1 MECFRLL
8 AVIATMITP
17 KLDTRLMCF
26 VFLALALTISDGT
39 ADHQFVYTGFINS
52 NLTLDGTSIVKSS
65 GLLQLTNGAEQI
77 TGHAFYPAPL
87 TFHKYPNNTVQSFSV
102 TFVFGIIMDGSSPS
116 NDGMA
121 FFISPSMNF
130 SDALPAKFLGLLN
143 PQKNGDPENHLFA
156 VELDTV
162 FNSEFED
169 INDNHVGINV
179 NSLRSNLSFV
189 PKFYDSTS
197 GRLEELSLSSNEP
210 IQVWVDYD
218 GETNEIS
225 VAIAPINMAKPTY
238 PLTSTVYNLSA
249 VLTGTAYVGFSAS
262 TGTFS
267 GTKHYILGWSFG
279 TGGPAPAINI
289 SVLPKLPRAELK
301 GHSIPKTIQIFSPV
315 AVAIFFLAAGTI
327 IFLLV
332 RRRLLIADVLEDWEI
347 EFGPHRFSY
356 KDLFQATEGFKN
368 KYLIGKGGFGQVYKG
383 VLPTS
388 KMEVAVKRVSHESK
402 QGMRE
407 FIAEVVSIGRLR
419 HRNIVHLLGYCRRKR
434 ELILVYEYMPNGSLD
449 KYLYTSDDKL
459 CVGWHER
466 FQIIKGIASGLL
478 YLHAYWEQVVIHRD
492 IKASNVLLDEDM
504 NGRLG
509 DFGLARLYNHGTDPQ
524 TTRMAGTFGYI
535 APELARTGKASPL
548 TDVFAFGILL
558 LEIACGKRPIE
569 GRSQDTPFILVDWVT
584 EHWHKGSL
592 MEAVDR
598 RLQSDYNVDEACVA
612 LKLGLWCSHPLPNA
626 RPSMQQVMLYLEG
639 QHPVPE
645 FVPMDVACQAGFDTL
660 MISHQ
665 SSVGT
670 MSGLSGG
677 R

>member
-1 MECFRLL
+1 MTALL
-8 AVIATMITP
+8 QNPHPNFM
-17 KLDTRLMCF
+17 KRMYLL
-26 VFLALALTISDGT
+26 LLLGLALTVVSDGSDG
-39 ADHQFVYTGFINS
+39 AGGNQFVYSGFSAS
-52 NLTLDGTSIVKSS
+52 NLTVEGTATVTPD
-65 GLLQLTNGAEQI
+65 GLLQLTNGTHQLK
-77 TGHAFYPAPL
+77 GHAFYPAPL
-87 TFHKYPNNTVQSFSV
+87 NFSTMQSFSV
-102 TFVFGIIMDGSSPS
+102 NFVFAIVTDENESSHS

-130 SDALPAKFLGLLN
+130 SDALPAQFLGLLN
-143 PQKNGDPENHLFA
+143 PRNNGDPENRLFA
-156 VELDTV
+156 VEIDTV

-169 INDNHVGINV
+169 INDNHVGINI
-179 NSLRSNLSFV
+179 NSLTSLQSYL
-189 PKFYDSTS
+189 PSFYDSRI
-197 GRLEELSLSSNEP
+197 GWENMSLSSSKAM
-210 IQVWVDYD
+210 QVWVDYV
-218 GETNEIS
+218 GKTNTIS
-225 VAIAPINMAKPTY
+225 VTFAPLEMVKPLL
-238 PLTSTVYNLSA
+238 PQISTTYNLST
-249 VLTGTAYVGFSAS
+249 VITEIAYVGFSAA
-262 TGTFS
+262 TGTFP
-267 GTKHYILGWSFG
+267 GTKHYVLGWSFG
-279 TGGPAPAINI
+279 MDGPAPAINMI
-289 SVLPKLPRAELK
+289 KLPNLPHVELK
-301 GHSIPKTIQIFSPV
+301 AHYISKAIQIISPISTT
-315 AVAIFFLAAGTI
+315 IFFLAIGTI
-327 IFLLV
+327 VLLLV
-332 RRRLLIADVLEDWEI
+332 RRWLSNNVDLLEDWEI
-347 EFGPHRFSY
+347 EFGPHRFSF
-356 KDLFQATEGFKN
+356 KDLYQSTDGFKN
-368 KYLIGKGGFGQVYKG
+368 KHLIGRGGFGQVYKG

-388 KMEVAVKRVSHESK
+388 KTEVAVKRVSNESK

-407 FIAEVVSIGRLR
+407 FIAEVVSIGRMR
-419 HRNIVHLLGYCRRKR
+419 HRNIVQLLGYCRRKR

-459 CVGWHER
+459 CLGWQER

-478 YLHAYWEQVVIHRD
+478 YLHEYWEQVVIHRD
-492 IKASNVLLDEDM
+492 IKASNVLLDENM

-558 LEIACGKRPIE
+558 LEIACGRRPIE
-569 GRSQDTPFILVDWVT
+569 GRAQDTPFILVDWVT

-639 QHPVPE
+639 QHLTPE

>member
-1 MECFRLL
+1 MLVSMKRMCLL
-8 AVIATMITP
+8 V
-17 KLDTRLMCF
+17 LG
-26 VFLALALTISDGT
+26 LALAASYGAGD
-39 ADHQFVYTGFINS
+39 DQFTYSSFTGS
-52 NLTLDGTSIVKSS
+52 NLTVDGAATVTSD
-65 GLLQLTNGAEQI
+65 GLLQLTNG
-77 TGHAFYPAPL
+77 TSNFKGHAFYPTPL
-87 TFHKYPNNTVQSFSV
+87 HFRKSPNNTVRSFSV
-102 TFVFGIIMDGSSPS
+102 IFVFGIISDAFNFSSH
-116 NDGMA
+116 GMA
-121 FFISPSMNF
+121 FFIAPSKNF
-130 SDALPAKFLGLLN
+130 SDALPGQFLGLMN
-143 PQKNGDPENHLFA
+143 EINYGDPRNHLFA
-156 VELDTV
+156 VELDTIL
-162 FNSEFED
+162 NDEFSD
-169 INDNHVGINV
+169 ISDNHVGIDI
-179 NSLRSNLSFV
+179 NSLHSIASVEPHYIFDYKNYKYV
-189 PKFYDSTS
+189 Q
-197 GRLEELSLSSNEP
+197 LSLSSHEAM
-210 IQVWVDYD
+210 QVWVDYD
-218 GETNEIS
+218 GETNKIN
-225 VAIAPINMAKPTY
+225 VTIAPLSMAKPTK
-238 PLTSTVYNLSA
+238 PLISTTYDLSTV
-249 VLTGTAYVGFSAS
+249 LTETAYVGFSAS
-262 TGTFS
+262 TGPT
-267 GTKHYILGWSFG
+267 TRTEHYVLGWSFG
-279 TGGPAPAINI
+279 MGGPAPAIDMARI
-289 SVLPKLPRAELK
+289 PKLLHVELK
-301 GHSIPKTIQIFSPV
+301 ARSKLMEIILPI
-315 AVAIFFLAAGTI
+315 AIASFFLTVGTI
-327 IFLLV
+327 TFLL
-332 RRRLLIADVLEDWEI
+332 RRRLQRADLLEDWEI
-347 EFGPHRFSY
+347 EYGPHRFSY

-368 KYLIGKGGFGQVYKG
+368 KHLIGRGGFGQVYKG
-383 VLPTS
+383 VLPAS

-449 KYLYTSDDKL
+449 KYLYASDDKL

-478 YLHAYWEQVVIHRD
+478 YLHEYWEQVVIHRD
-492 IKASNVLLDEDM
+492 IKASNVLLDENM

-558 LEIACGKRPIE
+558 LEIACGRRPIE
-569 GRSQDTPFILVDWVT
+569 GRAQDTPFILVDWVT

-639 QHPVPE
+639 QHPIPE
-645 FVPMDVACQAGFDTL
+645 FVPMDVACQAAFDTL